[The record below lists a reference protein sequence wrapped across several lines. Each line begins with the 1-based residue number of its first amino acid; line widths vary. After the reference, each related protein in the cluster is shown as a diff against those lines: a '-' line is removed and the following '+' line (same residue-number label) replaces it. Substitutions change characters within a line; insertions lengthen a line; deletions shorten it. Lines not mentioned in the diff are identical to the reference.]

1 MGDDNGREIPIAAT
15 SPMHPSFAQFRTLLQ
30 VLACGCVLALTACAS
45 LPPPT
50 TELNDARQTVARAA
64 DADADQYAG
73 PDLARARDLLAQA
86 QAAMAERREQ
96 DARDLALRA
105 VAAGDLAHARSLE
118 AASAAE
124 LGQRRGEIA
133 DLRQRLRLEETP

>member
-1 MGDDNGREIPIAAT
+1 
-15 SPMHPSFAQFRTLLQ
+15 
-30 VLACGCVLALTACAS
+30 
-45 LPPPT
+45 
-50 TELNDARQTVARAA
+50 
-64 DADADQYAG
+64 
-73 PDLARARDLLAQA
+73 
-86 QAAMAERREQ
+86 MAERREQ

>member
-1 MGDDNGREIPIAAT
+1 MQASI
-15 SPMHPSFAQFRTLLQ
+15 
-30 VLACGCVLALTACAS
+30 CGCVLALTACAS

-50 TELNDARQTVARAA
+50 AELNAARQAVARAA

-73 PDLARARDLLAQA
+73 EDLARARGLLGEAQS
-86 QAAMAERREQ
+86 AMADGREQ

-105 VAAGDLAHARSLE
+105 SAAGDLAHARSRE
-118 AASAAE
+118 AASVSE
-124 LGQRRGEIA
+124 LEQRRAEIA